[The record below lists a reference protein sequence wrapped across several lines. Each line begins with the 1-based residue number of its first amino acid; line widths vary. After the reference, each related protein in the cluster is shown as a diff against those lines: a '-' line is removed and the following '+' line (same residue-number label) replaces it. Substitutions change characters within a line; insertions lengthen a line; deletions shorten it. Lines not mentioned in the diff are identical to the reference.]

1 MLHLPF
7 SEKALQWYPMWAG
20 SKAKEAQKALGRA
33 SQSLSSVNPEV
44 LIYSVM
50 EVCSLEITK
59 EITTTDSKLSRLIQT

>member
-1 MLHLPF
+1 
-7 SEKALQWYPMWAG
+7 MWAG